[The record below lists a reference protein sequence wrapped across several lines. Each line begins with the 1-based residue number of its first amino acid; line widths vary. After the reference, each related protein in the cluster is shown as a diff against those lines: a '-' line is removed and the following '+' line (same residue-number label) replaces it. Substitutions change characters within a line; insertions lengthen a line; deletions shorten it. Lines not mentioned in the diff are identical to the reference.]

1 MNSERKERREVQLAK
16 KAETIEAAASEV
28 LVINETRIKIDG
40 RPYDLVENYH
50 EGFNAERLGER
61 FSQILTKYDYI
72 VGDWG
77 YDQLRLRGF
86 YEIGSKKGSP
96 YQSIERLDDYL
107 YEYCNFGCSYFILH
121 NLEVHLLILGR
132 RVQRENHNLVLRNIT
147 LKIMY
152 SQMKRDIIY
161 DHRKIRKM
169 LI

>member
-72 VGDWG
+72 VGDWAYG
-77 YDQLRLRGF
+77 KLRLKGF
-86 YEIGSKKGSP
+86 YDHKNKQVKEYNDYDK
-96 YQSIERLDDYL
+96 LNDYL
-107 YEYCNFGCSYFILH
+107 KNNCANDARYFVIK
-121 NLEVHLLILGR
+121 
-132 RVQRENHNLVLRNIT
+132 RV
-147 LKIMY
+147 
-152 SQMKRDIIY
+152 
-161 DHRKIRKM
+161 
-169 LI
+169 

>member
-107 YEYCNFGCSYFILH
+107 YE
-121 NLEVHLLILGR
+121 
-132 RVQRENHNLVLRNIT
+132 
-147 LKIMY
+147 
-152 SQMKRDIIY
+152 
-161 DHRKIRKM
+161 
-169 LI
+169 